1 MKILVTL
8 ATTVAMIL
16 FVQILSAQED
26 EMSVKIEQL
35 KQQKEQI
42 ILSEKNALKKEV
54 EAINDQ
60 LANEEV
66 SKEEAQQLK
75 EEAAKKHALNIENGI
90 AIIEN
95 RIALLQRNGTEI
107 IGTEEKGI
115 DVLGEDFEV
124 HEEVEKHIKYDIRT
138 TTDFVLAFGLNNVI
152 LDGQSLSDSDYRI
165 WGSKFFEIG
174 VSWRTRV
181 FKNSNFLRVKYGVS
195 YMSNGLKP
203 TDNRYFV
210 RNGDQIELEEFRLEL
225 DKSKF
230 RTDNLVVPV
239 YLEFGPSNVEKTETS
254 IRYYRGNNF
263 RSGLGGYAGVNLSA
277 RQKLKYE
284 ENGGDVKDKIK
295 GNYRVNDLVYGV
307 SSYIGFGD
315 LTIYTKYDIS
325 PIFKDANIDQN
336 NVSLGLRFDW

>member
-1 MKILVTL
+1 MKTLVTI
-8 ATTVAMIL
+8 ATSVAMIL
-16 FVQILSAQED
+16 FVQILNAQD
-26 EMSVKIEQL
+26 DDMSVKIEQL
-35 KQQKEQI
+35 KQQKERI
-42 ILSEKNALKKEV
+42 VVSEKSALKKEV
-54 EAINDQ
+54 ETINNQ
-60 LANEEV
+60 LANAEIT
-66 SKEEAQQLK
+66 KEEAQQLK
-75 EEAAKKHALNIENGI
+75 EAAAKKHALNIENGI

-107 IGTEEKGI
+107 IGTEDREI
-115 DVLGEDFEV
+115 DVLGDDFKIYK
-124 HEEVEKHIKYDIRT
+124 EVEEQIKYDIRT

-152 LDGQSLSDSDYRI
+152 VDGQSLSDSDYEI

-181 FKNSNFLRVKYGVS
+181 FKNTNCLRVKYGVS

-210 RNGDQIELEEFRLEL
+210 RNGDQTELEEFRLEL

-239 YLEFGPSNVEKTETS
+239 YLEFGPSNVEKTEKS
-254 IRYYRGNNF
+254 IRFYRGNNF
-263 RSGLGGYAGVNLSA
+263 RIGLGGYAGVNLSA

-295 GNYRVNDLVYGV
+295 GKYRTNDLVYGL
-307 SSYIGFGD
+307 SGYIGFGD
-315 LTIYTKYDIS
+315 LTIYTKYDMS
-325 PIFKDANIDQN
+325 PIFKDAIVDQN